1 MNLRFPGKIGDC
13 RSITLLD
20 VIRNID
26 NIARTFLQ
34 EYIKKYMTSC
44 KIYGTLFSML
54 YLTHKIQKL
63 ISYLNQTG
71 VLKHKMLYMHTS

>member
-44 KIYGTLFSML
+44 KIYG
-54 YLTHKIQKL
+54 
-63 ISYLNQTG
+63 ISRNFHINLN
-71 VLKHKMLYMHTS
+71 VLQNTFDWK